1 MFADSSN
8 ILLFSNKVL
17 KILSKLH
24 EFQQNDKTTAMAR
37 AKQRYNIH
45 GVSTSNISI
54 QQPKKGHT
62 ATCKQM
68 QESNICGHTALPVMS
83 PYTGKKIYMISYVES
98 GHPAPNANAAVV
110 LVAQLVSRRS

>member
-54 QQPKKGHT
+54 QQPKKRAHRY
-62 ATCKQM
+62 M
-68 QESNICGHTALPVMS
+68 QT
-83 PYTGKKIYMISYVES
+83 
-98 GHPAPNANAAVV
+98 NA
-110 LVAQLVSRRS
+110 RK